1 MISEAF
7 APAAVTCDK
16 GPVMSMYIAEPPLQ
30 ILFWKIL
37 SPPAFLEQFTDFLV
51 TKSDVR

>member
-1 MISEAF
+1 
-7 APAAVTCDK
+7 
-16 GPVMSMYIAEPPLQ
+16 MSMYIAEPPLQ

-51 TKSDVR
+51 TKSDVRYMGTLSIQHVIVTAQ